1 MLRNLVRMIP
11 MKVREKIRTAINP
24 SIQGKVEFDSGA
36 RARFIGAIQEDI
48 ETLENEYNVD
58 VAQWDVSV

>member
-1 MLRNLVRMIP
+1 
-11 MKVREKIRTAINP
+11 MKVRGKIRTAINP